1 MARLSWVRAK
11 RPGAAPGALEFV
23 GVQKVESIRL
33 RLIDYDESAVNEREI
48 EDISECAQ
56 LSGTPTVSW
65 INVDGLHDTG
75 QIARLGEVFG
85 LHPLLLE
92 DIVNTT
98 QRPKF
103 EDYGDYVFV
112 TMKMMSYN
120 KDAHC
125 VHQTHLCI
133 VIGPHWVIS
142 FQEQVGEAFEPVRN
156 RIRSGKGRIRKMG
169 TDYLAYCLMDAVVD
183 NYFVTLEAIGAR
195 LEALDEELMG
205 GPTTETLS
213 AIHHMKRETIV
224 LRRAIW
230 PLREVVSAL
239 LRSESK
245 MVRKATALFIRDLY
259 DHTIQVADTVDAFRD
274 IISGM
279 MDLYLSVVSNRMNE
293 VMKVLTI
300 IATIFIPLTFIAGIY
315 GMNFQNMPELGWHYA
330 YYGVWVVIV
339 AVGLTMVVY
348 FRRLRW
354 I

>member
-1 MARLSWVRAK
+1 MPRLRWVRAK

-23 GVQKVESIRL
+23 GVQKLDDVRL
-33 RLIDYDESAVNEREI
+33 RLIDFDESEVKESELA
-48 EDISECAQ
+48 DISDCFPMRE
-56 LSGTPTVSW
+56 TPTVTW
-65 INVDGLHDTG
+65 INVDGLHDTDL
-75 QIARLGEVFG
+75 IERLGEGFG

-103 EDYGDYVFV
+103 EDFGDYVFIA
-112 TMKMMSYN
+112 MKLMSYN
-120 KDAHC
+120 KDTHH
-125 VHQTHLCI
+125 VHQEHLSI

-142 FQEQVGEAFEPVRN
+142 FQERVGDVFEPVRN
-156 RIRSGKGRIRKMG
+156 RIRSGKGRIRRMG

-183 NYFVTLEAIGAR
+183 NYFVTLEAIGER
-195 LEALDEELMG
+195 LESLDEELMG
-205 GPTTETLS
+205 NPTTETLS
-213 AIHHMKRETIV
+213 SIHRMKRETII
-224 LRRAIW
+224 LRRTIW
-230 PLREVVSAL
+230 PLREVVSGL
-239 LRSESK
+239 DRSESK
-245 MVRKATALFIRDLY
+245 MVKKATAMYIRDLY
-259 DHTIQVADTVDAFRD
+259 DHTIQVADTVDTFRD

-279 MDLYLSVVSNRMNE
+279 MDLYLSMVSNRMNE

-330 YYGVWVVIV
+330 YYGVWVVILL
-339 AVGLTMVVY
+339 VGLTMVLY